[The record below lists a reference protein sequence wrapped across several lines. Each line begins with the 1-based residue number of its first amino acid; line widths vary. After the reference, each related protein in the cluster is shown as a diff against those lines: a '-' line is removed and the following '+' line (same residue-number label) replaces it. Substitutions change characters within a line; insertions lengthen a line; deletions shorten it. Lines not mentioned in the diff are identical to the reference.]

1 MYGENFILFCMITKD
16 YSFFKYSSNN
26 RGIKPVNVAKIKK
39 SMEKYGFIA
48 GRPVLCTPDG
58 VVVDGQHRLEA
69 AKELNIPVLYEIVTT
84 DFVKTMIELNSTQ
97 TNWVLLDYIN
107 SYADQ
112 GVDCYRKLL
121 KFQEKYKLGMSNCIL
136 IYMNK
141 SINKSA
147 DIRAGKVFV
156 INPDAEAIADFILN
170 CDFVPYYKEHKFIQA
185 INTVY
190 KRLNKEQLNKIKT
203 NLIAIPQFAKATEY
217 IMAFE
222 NILNKGKI
230 PANRIKL
237 S

>member
-1 MYGENFILFCMITKD
+1 MTTKD

-48 GRPVLCTPDG
+48 GRPVLCTAEG
-58 VVVDGQHRLEA
+58 VIVDGQHRFEA
-69 AKELNIPVLYEIVTT
+69 AKELNLPILYEIVTT

-97 TNWVLLDYIN
+97 TNWELLDYIN

-112 GVDCYRKLL
+112 GIDCYRKLL
-121 KFQEKYKLGMSNCIL
+121 KFQEKYKLGMSN
-136 IYMNK
+136 
-141 SINKSA
+141 SIFVYLDKTTNRSS
-147 DIRAGKVFV
+147 DIREGKVFT
-156 INPDAEAIADFILN
+156 INPNAEAVADFILN
-170 CDFVPYYKEHKFIQA
+170 CNFVPYYKEHKFIQA
-185 INTVY
+185 VNAVY
-190 KRLNKEQLNKIKT
+190 KRLNKEQLQKIKT
-203 NLIAIPQFAKATEY
+203 NLIAIPQFAKASDY